1 MYLIRGQH
9 NLDLFKSRFKDIK
22 LSGTIGNFDGLHL
35 GHQAILEKIKNNSKK
50 FESRTVVFF
59 TEPHA
64 SEYFASISNLDDKV
78 PPRICSWREKFKLL
92 EKSDIDFAFFLKFN
106 NSLRTMRPENF
117 IKEILDSINLKSF
130 TVGDDFRF
138 GLDRK
143 GDTDQLREWG
153 KKRDILVENTETILF
168 EGERV
173 SSTRI
178 RKALIDNNF
187 KLAEKLLGRP
197 YTFSGKVVHGQH
209 LGRTIN
215 IPTANIW
222 LPKQK
227 LPIKGVY
234 AVECNLG
241 KNTYYGIANMGV
253 RPTVGGTNP
262 VLEVHLFEFNDFIY
276 SKRLKVK
283 FIKKIRDEKKFENLD
298 MLKLQIQQDISIA
311 KNFINNTND
320 N

>member
-1 MYLIRGQH
+1 MLFFLNLI
-9 NLDLFKSRFKDIK
+9 I
-22 LSGTIGNFDGLHL
+22 HL
-35 GHQAILEKIKNNSKK
+35 EQ
-50 FESRTVVFF
+50 F
-59 TEPHA
+59 
-64 SEYFASISNLDDKV
+64 
-78 PPRICSWREKFKLL
+78 KFKLL
-92 EKSDIDFAFFLKFN
+92 EKSSIDFAFFLKFN
-106 NSLRTMRPENF
+106 NSLRTMSPENF
-117 IKEILDSINLKSF
+117 ISEILDSINLKSF

-153 KKRDILVENTETILF
+153 KKRGILVENTETILY
-168 EGERV
+168 EDERV
-173 SSTRI
+173 SSSRI

-209 LGRTIN
+209 LGRTID

-227 LPIKGVY
+227 LPIQGVY
-234 AVECNLG
+234 AVQCNLG
-241 KNTYYGIANMGV
+241 EKTYFGIANMGV

-262 VLEVHLFEFNDFIY
+262 VLEVHLFEFSEFIY
-276 SKRLKVK
+276 SQRLKVR

-311 KNFINNTND
+311 KNFINNSDD

>member
-9 NLDLFKSRFKDIK
+9 NLDLFNSRYKDVR

-35 GHQAILEKIKNNSKK
+35 GHQAILKKIKKNSETFDSK
-50 FESRTVVFF
+50 TIVFF

-64 SEYFASISNLDDKV
+64 SEYFATIKKTNNKT
-78 PPRICSWREKFKLL
+78 PPRICSWREKFKHL
-92 EKSDIDFAFFLKFN
+92 EKNDIDFAFFLKFN
-106 NSLRTMRPENF
+106 NSLRTMSPEDF
-117 IKEILDSINLKSF
+117 ISKILDSINLKSF

-138 GLDRK
+138 GANRE
-143 GDTDQLREWG
+143 GDTDLLRAWG
-153 KKRDILVENTETILF
+153 KEKNILVENTETIMF
-168 EGERV
+168 ENERV

-178 RKALIDNNF
+178 RKALTNNNF
-187 KLAEKLLGRP
+187 ELAEQLLGRA

-215 IPTANIW
+215 IPTANLW

-227 LPIKGVY
+227 LPINGVY
-234 AVECNLG
+234 AVECNLEN
-241 KNTYYGIANMGV
+241 KAYQGIANMGL
-253 RPTVGGTNP
+253 RPTVGGNNP
-262 VLEVHLFEFNDFIY
+262 VLEIHLFNFNEDIY

-298 MLKLQIQQDISIA
+298 MLKLQIQKDISIA
-311 KNFINNTND
+311 KIFLKNSND

>member
-1 MYLIRGQH
+1 M
-9 NLDLFKSRFKDIK
+9 S
-22 LSGTIGNFDGLHL
+22 
-35 GHQAILEKIKNNSKK
+35 
-50 FESRTVVFF
+50 
-59 TEPHA
+59 
-64 SEYFASISNLDDKV
+64 
-78 PPRICSWREKFKLL
+78 
-92 EKSDIDFAFFLKFN
+92 
-106 NSLRTMRPENF
+106 PENF
-117 IKEILDSINLKSF
+117 ISEILDSINLKSF

-153 KKRDILVENTETILF
+153 KKRDILVENTETILYKD
-168 EGERV
+168 ERV
-173 SSTRI
+173 SSSRI

-209 LGRTIN
+209 LGRTID

-234 AVECNLG
+234 AVQCNLG
-241 KNTYYGIANMGV
+241 KKTYHGIANMGV

-262 VLEVHLFEFNDFIY
+262 VLEVHLFEFSEFIY
-276 SKRLKVK
+276 SQRLKVR

-311 KNFINNTND
+311 KNFINNSDD